1 MLLQKIDSPIVLY
14 STGLFNFG
22 WIDRPTSPQVKIG
35 IGKIAKSIRIGISIL
50 FLLEEKLGIGIG
62 KGEIFKNGSRRISLA
77 LIWGQPQY
85 QIYPNKKIDESVKE
99 APTWS

>member
-1 MLLQKIDSPIVLY
+1 MAHSFGFAKNWLSN
-14 STGLFNFG
+14 GLVQYRAVQF
-22 WIDRPTSPQVKIG
+22 WEDRQTHLPQVKIG

-85 QIYPNKKIDESVKE
+85 QIYPNKKLTN
-99 APTWS
+99 P